1 VFNHTSFYANIQA
14 DDRVISTM
22 FDLDDESLWMA
33 MSPKIIEELKT
44 VPNAS
49 LMQSTIDIYEQQ
61 KTLERIIK
69 EKVVT
74 YRGNE

>member
-33 MSPKIIEELKT
+33 MSPKMIEELST
-44 VPNAS
+44 VPKAS

-69 EKVVT
+69 EKVVA